1 MRTIRCHLSALL
13 LSTLVASA
21 QSLPPLPPGLPPAMA
36 KPAEPTRVLTDQEKA
51 ARKAAAAETAKA
63 VADMRARAL
72 AEFERYR
79 HEPLKDAAGQPVS
92 KTAQQAERKARLEA
106 LAREGALQHARDSAE
121 VDAWLRRQGHAR
133 PELVRPRPV
142 RLENG
147 RPVYLQSRNL
157 GSAKML
163 RTDKV
168 WPGGSLSLNL
178 DGTGV
183 TLGLWESFYPETNH
197 VEFAGRI

>member
-1 MRTIRCHLSALL
+1 M
-13 LSTLVASA
+13 
-21 QSLPPLPPGLPPAMA
+21 
-36 KPAEPTRVLTDQEKA
+36 
-51 ARKAAAAETAKA
+51 
-63 VADMRARAL
+63 
-72 AEFERYR
+72 
-79 HEPLKDAAGQPVS
+79 
-92 KTAQQAERKARLEA
+92 
-106 LAREGALQHARDSAE
+106 QHARDSAE

-157 GSAKML
+157 GSIKML
-163 RTDKV
+163 KTDKV

-183 TLGLWESFYPETNH
+183 TL
-197 VEFAGRI
+197 